1 MYLEISARR
10 SGKTERL
17 ILEAVWCVY
26 ETQQQVHIVTGN
38 TRMLDVIKNRLD
50 DRCKRHIRFW
60 TDWTLYNVLSSIGPL
75 SDSNNMFFFDEF
87 DLMNEL
93 FGESVLDIGQY
104 NTNYYYATTPKY
116 PKSYALTKLMNM
128 NKGHFIR
135 YYTDGSYDKDGKF
148 FKNSE
153 YDWVDK
159 LFTL

>member
-87 DLMNEL
+87 DFMNEL

-104 NTNYYYATTPKY
+104 NMNYYYATTPKS
-116 PKSYALTKLMNM
+116 KDSYAVQKLLKMN
-128 NKGHFIR
+128 NGHYISHCA
-135 YYTDGSYDKDGKF
+135 YGINDTDWID
-148 FKNSE
+148 E
-153 YDWVDK
+153 